1 MGDGGNLPIGP
12 GFGGFVAFFVM
23 ALALW
28 LLVRNMNGRL
38 RRMAY
43 RERDRAGTTPTR
55 SLPTRT
61 DGQTTTDAGRP
72 ASETG
77 DDSRVDQDATPGRAP
92 GSADG
97 EADGTADGTGPRA

>member
-43 RERDRAGTTPTR
+43 RERDRAGTTPTEA
-55 SLPTRT
+55 P
-61 DGQTTTDAGRP
+61 
-72 ASETG
+72 
-77 DDSRVDQDATPGRAP
+77 RVDPDPTSERGEGPTEP
-92 GSADG
+92 DADG
-97 EADGTADGTGPRA
+97 PGLRG